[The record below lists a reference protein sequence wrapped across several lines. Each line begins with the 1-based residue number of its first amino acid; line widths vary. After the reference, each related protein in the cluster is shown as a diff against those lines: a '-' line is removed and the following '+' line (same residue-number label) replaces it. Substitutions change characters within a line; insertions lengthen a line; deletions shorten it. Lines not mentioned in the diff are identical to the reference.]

1 MANTYTQL
9 YIHLVFAVG
18 NRTCMIKKD
27 VKEEIQKYITGIV
40 QNKGNKLLAINAM
53 PDHIHIFVGLNPS
66 IAISDLVRDIKVN
79 STNFINDN
87 NLVRGKFNWQ
97 EGFGAFS
104 YSRSQIKSV
113 MLYIEKQD
121 EHHKRKTFKEEFIK
135 ILEDFDVEYKNEYL
149 FKWIDTD

>member
-18 NRTCMIKKD
+18 NRMCLIKKEI
-27 VKEEIQKYITGIV
+27 KEEIQKYITGIV

-53 PDHIHIFVGLNPS
+53 PDHIHIFIGLNPM

-79 STNFINDN
+79 STNFINDKK
-87 NLVRGKFNWQ
+87 LIRGKFNWQ

-104 YSRSQIKSV
+104 YSRSHIKSV
-113 MLYIEKQD
+113 ILYIEKQ
-121 EHHKRKTFKEEFIK
+121 EQHHKRKSFKEEFIK
-135 ILEDFDVEYKNEYL
+135 ILKDFDIVYNNEYL
-149 FKWIDTD
+149 FKWIVTD

>member
-9 YIHLVFAVG
+9 YIHLVFAVA
-18 NRTCMIKKD
+18 NRTCLIKKD
-27 VKEEIQKYITGIV
+27 AKEEIQKYITGIV

-53 PDHIHIFVGLNPS
+53 RDHIHIFIGLHPS

-79 STNFINDN
+79 STNFINDKK
-87 NLVRGKFNWQ
+87 LIRGKFNWQ

-113 MLYIEKQD
+113 ILYIEKQE
-121 EHHKRKTFKEEFIK
+121 EHHKRKSFKEEFIK
-135 ILEDFDVEYKNEYL
+135 ILKDFDVEYKNEHL